1 MIRKYTTNI
10 YNDFQCYK
18 HPEINKQL
26 EIMSLN
32 SIKDNIRQ
40 YGDTNTTV
48 KYKLCIKLSNE
59 LDQREYSYNNL
70 SEVLTASYFISLL
83 TKKGVHGTITDYN
96 IYTEI
101 IDGNNDTLFEDY
113 TDNIHYW
120 NNPVDQ
126 QIQEENEQLKEQ
138 LAELELYKKFIS
150 DHNSQ
155 KLFDQYKNKNSLYW
169 YELKFRSPSPGCQPN
184 DFIEI
189 DNQKGKWGIVGY
201 DRELS
206 KKELNEYEMKKYIA

>member
-1 MIRKYTTNI
+1 MIRKYTDNI
-10 YNDFQCYK
+10 YNDFQCCN
-18 HPEINKQL
+18 HQEILKQVRR
-26 EIMSLN
+26 MMLN
-32 SIKDNIRQ
+32 STKDNIRQ
-40 YGDTNTTV
+40 YGSSNTTV

-59 LDQREYSYNNL
+59 LDPRDYNYNTL
-70 SEVLTASYFISLL
+70 SEVLTANYFISLL
-83 TKKGVHGTITDYN
+83 VKKGNHEIIEDYN
-96 IYTEI
+96 IFTEI
-101 IDGNNDTLFEDY
+101 LDGNNETLFEDY
-113 TDNIHYW
+113 TDNVHFW
-120 NNPVDQ
+120 NNPIDSELQ
-126 QIQEENEQLKEQ
+126 QENEKLKEQ
-138 LAELELYKKFIS
+138 LIELELYKKFIS